1 MSAGKKRATE
11 SRLEMIVELSKT
23 QTANTDNRVN
33 QSKFKANTRNRFAKG
48 NYEVW
53 ENTCDQ
59 VTVGDHC
66 SAETRVADHGKHRK
80 SREPIRIQRKY
91 RLPETSAGEKRGRPT
106 YDRWSLVWPYFGLT
120 KKMARN
126 ILADSTAQHFLYSLP
141 LPSC

>member
-33 QSKFKANTRNRFAKG
+33 QSKFKANTRNGFAKG

-59 VTVGDHC
+59 VTVGDH
-66 SAETRVADHGKHRK
+66 
-80 SREPIRIQRKY
+80 
-91 RLPETSAGEKRGRPT
+91 
-106 YDRWSLVWPYFGLT
+106 
-120 KKMARN
+120 
-126 ILADSTAQHFLYSLP
+126 
-141 LPSC
+141 